1 MLNAIYDVGATL
13 AVLGAAA
20 WAYRII
26 KNEAY
31 AWANSP
37 LERRRVRF
45 ARALPG
51 HWVVAAVVTLVLVGV
66 WS

>member
-1 MLNAIYDVGATL
+1 MLKLIFDVGATL

-26 KNEAY
+26 KNEAF
-31 AWANSP
+31 AWAAGA
-37 LERRRVRF
+37 LERRRVRRS
-45 ARALPG
+45 AILPG